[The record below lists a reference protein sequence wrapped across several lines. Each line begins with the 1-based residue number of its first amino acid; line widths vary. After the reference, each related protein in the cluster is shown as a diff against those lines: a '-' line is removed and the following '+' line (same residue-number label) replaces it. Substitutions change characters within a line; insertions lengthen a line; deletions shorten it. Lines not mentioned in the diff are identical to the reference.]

1 MGTWVIGKRRRV
13 VAVLFWTWLAA
24 ACGVDRGS
32 IGGLSGTG
40 GGGSSAGNGG
50 TPGAGGSGGDSGSS
64 GNSGTGG
71 GGTSGAG
78 GSAGVISSD
87 ASLDSAVNDAEMN
100 DASTT
105 PDASAADSGVPV
117 HPDSC
122 AGFRPLG
129 GTGGIG
135 GGTCPSGWTTVD
147 GITCRRVCMGVG
159 PLSNCS
165 DTTIACPPGFAC
177 EVECQGVNTCP
188 DKTIACSDGP
198 CSLVCGGVN
207 SCSGVT
213 LQCASD
219 RCAGSCTSIMLGSV
233 TASNQSASCAA
244 TNTCQ

>member
-1 MGTWVIGKRRRV
+1 MGTSRIGTRGRV
-13 VAVLFWTWLAA
+13 FAVLFCTWLAA

-32 IGGLSGTG
+32 IGGLSGDG
-40 GGGSSAGNGG
+40 GGSAGNGG
-50 TPGAGGSGGDSGSS
+50 TSGLDAGGSGGDSGAS
-64 GNSGTGG
+64 GNSGVGG

-87 ASLDSAVNDAEMN
+87 ASLDSAVTDAEMN

-105 PDASAADSGVPV
+105 PDASVGDSGVAI

-122 AGFRPLG
+122 DGFRPLG
-129 GTGGIG
+129 GLAGGS
-135 GGTCPSGWTTVD
+135 CPSGWTTVD

-159 PLSNCS
+159 ALGNCPEI
-165 DTTIACPPGFAC
+165 TITCPSGFGC

-188 DKTIACSDGP
+188 GKTIVCSDGP
-198 CSLVCGGVN
+198 CAVTCGGVN
-207 SCSGVT
+207 SCAGVT

-219 RCAGSCTSIMLGSV
+219 RCAASCATVMLGSV
-233 TASNQSASCAA
+233 TASNPSASCTA